1 MQSEAVNGP
10 TTSKRAGAAVPPFR
24 WSEPVVANM
33 THRGQPERFA
43 GFEFER
49 MDPLAEVL
57 GGGASG
63 GCYDTTWRQGVAAG
77 PGPGGSG
84 GGGDG
89 GIEAEAA
96 LAGGLLAS

>member
-43 GFEFER
+43 GLEFER
-49 MDPLAEVL
+49 MDPLAEAL
-57 GGGASG
+57 GGGA
-63 GCYDTTWRQGVAAG
+63 
-77 PGPGGSG
+77 GSG
-84 GGGDG
+84 
-89 GIEAEAA
+89 AV
-96 LAGGLLAS
+96 LRAGGWGYPLSDRNFPFKKIYLFSCDKKYD